1 MWISTRSSLTF
12 RSSREQ
18 PLVRAE
24 PRLRLRVP
32 RDRRGAHPLEL
43 GLERTLAGRLLL
55 LLGREP
61 RLLLLEPTGVV
72 ALVRDPAAAVELE
85 DPAGD
90 VVEEVPVVSDGDDGA
105 RVLGEEPLEPG
116 DRLGVEMVRRLVQ
129 EQQVRRGQEQPAQSD
144 APPLASGEGCDVA
157 VALGHP
163 KRVHRAVELGVER
176 PRVAPVDLLLHLGLL
191 GEQRVV
197 VGVWLG
203 ELRRDRVEAV
213 EQVTERPH
221 AVLDVAANV
230 LGGIEVRLLRQ
241 EADRRAGRELGAT
254 ARRLLDAGH
263 DPQQRR
269 FPGPVR
275 TEHADLRAR

>member
-1 MWISTRSSLTF
+1 M
-12 RSSREQ
+12 
-18 PLVRAE
+18 
-24 PRLRLRVP
+24 
-32 RDRRGAHPLEL
+32 
-43 GLERTLAGRLLL
+43 GRLLL

-90 VVEEVPVVSDGDDGA
+90 VVEEVPVVGDGDDGA

-144 APPLASGEGCDVA
+144 APPLASGEVVTSRSPSGTRSASIARSSV
-157 VALGHP
+157 
-163 KRVHRAVELGVER
+163 GVER

-191 GEQRVV
+191 GEERVV

-213 EQVTERPH
+213 EQVAQGRTPSSTLPRTSLAGSRSGSCGRKPTV
-221 AVLDVAANV
+221 APAASSALPLDVSSTPAMIRSSVDFPAPFGPSTPIFAPGRNASV
-230 LGGIEVRLLRQ
+230 MLSSTLRS
-241 EADRRAGRELGAT
+241 
-254 ARRLLDAGH
+254 
-263 DPQQRR
+263 
-269 FPGPVR
+269 GP
-275 TEHADLRAR
+275 